1 MTNPEPISIWQPGVV
16 DGRAVFQRPGLH
28 PFGDHY
34 ADRLQL
40 NPKRPGDPARI
51 CFFGESAAAGYLLAR
66 HVTPAKALQAH
77 LRHLLPEDTP
87 DVIDLART
95 NERLASLVETVKR
108 SFQLS
113 PDLLII
119 YAGNNWNLL
128 ETPELSPYFPSERGK
143 QQMAEALL
151 AGGLDALAELALRER
166 LARAWRALSE
176 IAEVARANSTPV
188 VLVVPEVNLADWE
201 TLQPAPWLP
210 GDGLERWY
218 ALLED
223 AKRSLHGG
231 HYAAASG
238 AALAMLDLDDGVSPT
253 PYRLL
258 AQARAGQGDWPA
270 ARAAAEAEVVSGH
283 YPTMCF
289 LGAPQASSAEQRL
302 LRHAAQIFGFA
313 TVDLPRLFAGDGA
326 DALPGRRLFMDY
338 CHLTVEGVHQA
349 AAGMAAA
356 ALEALRHGTTPD
368 VAALIRDLPRPVIS
382 PEHLAVAELGAA
394 IHTAHRL
401 ADFLRKDE
409 LVRHWLERALDTSP
423 GIAQTFLEVVAARSV
438 DLPALF
444 TAAQQSNLA
453 SPYTLQLQHGWRYDH
468 IDACLVQAIID
479 VLARRDPELAKRA
492 TRSLLERAPSSA
504 DLVEQRTLWEPL
516 MQAYPDLL
524 PTRDRHGCAF
534 LRAAWPRVSFAWIA
548 SGETDLILD
557 ITARLPQRVQGR
569 AEVFVNGQHAGG
581 LALTTRWSRSVFPIP
596 APLLRSGLNRI
607 TFQFPPPD
615 PRDDVWSAVAGR
627 LAQGLEADLFPV
639 FGELFSVRVME

>member
-1 MTNPEPISIWQPGVV
+1 MTTPEPISIWQPGVA
-16 DGRAVFQRPGLH
+16 DGRAVFRRPAVH

-40 NPKRPGDPARI
+40 NSRRPGDPPRI
-51 CFFGESAAAGYLLAR
+51 CFFGESAAAGYLLAP

-77 LRHLLPEDTP
+77 LRHLLPLDTP

-95 NERLASLVETVKR
+95 NERLASLVETVR
-108 SFQLS
+108 NSFQLS

-128 ETPELSPYFPSERGK
+128 ETPELSPYFPSWRGQ

-151 AGGLDALAELALRER
+151 AGGLEALAALALRER
-166 LARAWRALSE
+166 LARAWSALSE
-176 IAEVARANSTPV
+176 IAEVAGARSVPV

-210 GDGLERWY
+210 GARLERWY
-218 ALLED
+218 GLLEE
-223 AKRSLHGG
+223 AKRSLQSGC
-231 HYAAASG
+231 YAAASR
-238 AALAMLDLDDGVSPT
+238 AAFEMLDLDGGVSST

-258 AQARAGQGDWPA
+258 AQARAGQGAWPA

-283 YPTMCF
+283 YSTMCF

-302 LRHAAQIFGFA
+302 LRHAAQTFGFA
-313 TVDLPRLFAGDGA
+313 TVDLPGLFADDGA
-326 DALPGRRLFMDY
+326 DALPGRHLFMDY

-356 ALEALRHGTTPD
+356 ALEALGHGTTPD
-368 VAALIRDLPRPVIS
+368 VAALIRDLPRPVIT
-382 PEHLAVAELGAA
+382 PEHLATAELGAA

-409 LVRHWLERALDTSP
+409 LVRHWLERAFDTSP
-423 GIAQTFLEVVAARSV
+423 GIAQAMLELVATRSV

-444 TAAQQSNLA
+444 TPAQQSNLA
-453 SPYTLQLQHGWRYDH
+453 SSYMLQLQHGWRYDH
-468 IDACLVQAIID
+468 VDACLVQAIIN
-479 VLARRDPELAKRA
+479 VLASRAPELAERA
-492 TRSLLERAPSSA
+492 TQSLLEHAPTSA
-504 DLVEQRTLWEPL
+504 DLVEPRALWQPL
-516 MQAYPDLL
+516 MQFYPDLL
-524 PTRDRHGCAF
+524 PARDRHGYAF

-548 SGETDLILD
+548 TAGTNLVLD
-557 ITARLPQRVQGR
+557 ITARLPQRVRGR
-569 AEVFVNGQHAGG
+569 AAVFVNGQ
-581 LALTTRWSRSVFPIP
+581 LASELELTAHWSRSMLSIP
-596 APLLRSGLNRI
+596 APLLRSGLNQI

-639 FGELFSVRVME
+639 FGELFNVRVRG